1 MAEKLLESSAIS
13 AFCDSVATML
23 SAGIQTEEA
32 VHMLA
37 EKREQSHFKT
47 VCDGVYTKLIEGVG
61 LADAMESTGAFPAYT
76 IEMVRI
82 GETSGRIER
91 VLGI

>member
-37 EKREQSHFKT
+37 ENASSRISKRCVT
-47 VCDGVYTKLIEGVG
+47 ACT
-61 LADAMESTGAFPAYT
+61 PN
-76 IEMVRI
+76 
-82 GETSGRIER
+82 
-91 VLGI
+91 